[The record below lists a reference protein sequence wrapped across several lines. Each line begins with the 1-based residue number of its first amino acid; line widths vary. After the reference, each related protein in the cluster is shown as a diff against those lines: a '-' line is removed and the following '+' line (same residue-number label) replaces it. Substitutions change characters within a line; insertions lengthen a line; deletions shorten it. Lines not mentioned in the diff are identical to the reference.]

1 MVVVLCPLAE
11 YWSMTGDHSRVAALT
26 DPVTAILND
35 WDPPQEFADHTRFAM
50 GTILMNVR
58 IDGSSATDTLRNRL
72 ARLGI
77 GGNEPRI
84 DALVAVVLSD
94 VPDDLQETMRR
105 MEKLC
110 RHSDRLVSAMAL
122 LWMGFLRESV

>member
-1 MVVVLCPLAE
+1 
-11 YWSMTGDHSRVAALT
+11 
-26 DPVTAILND
+26 
-35 WDPPQEFADHTRFAM
+35 
-50 GTILMNVR
+50 
-58 IDGSSATDTLRNRL
+58 NRL

-94 VPDDLQETMRR
+94 VPDDPQETTRR

-122 LWMGFLRESV
+122 LWIGFLRESVGDVAGAIEVTQGSLAQTIDEEDPWPHAILHTFHAQLYAQDGDLVSATPHATTAIPVLDRLGDCD